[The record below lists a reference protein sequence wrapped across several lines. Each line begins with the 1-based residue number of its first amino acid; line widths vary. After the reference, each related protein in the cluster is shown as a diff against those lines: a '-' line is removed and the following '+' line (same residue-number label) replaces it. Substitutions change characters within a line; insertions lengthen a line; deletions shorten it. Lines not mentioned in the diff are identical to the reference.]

1 MSNTVYSNFILE
13 NEVEDQ
19 FNSLLDLNQF
29 CIQDNTL
36 EGVPGMI
43 KKINVYSAS
52 NGTEELAM
60 GEGNTQTIEVG
71 FSPKQYVIK
80 MAQNRFA
87 YYDEEAMTDPM
98 VVPTGVAHA
107 AVDMYNHV
115 NADIFTE
122 FKKAIT
128 ANQIVLSGTA
138 YFNAFVDASAALSI
152 ASTGRRAKERA
163 ESINQGAPETFAFVS
178 PTDLAAIRKAMIGAN
193 GGLQYVEAFAREG
206 YVGTVAGINL
216 YVKKDATPGLIVGG
230 TREAVTVFTKK
241 GTEVEQFSIGNR
253 SESMA
258 NIRQNWVYTRKYYL
272 AAATDTTKLFKIA
285 ASF

>member
-1 MSNTVYSNFILE
+1 MANTVYENFVLE

-43 KKINVYSAS
+43 KKVNVYSAT
-52 NGTEELAM
+52 NGTQKLAM
-60 GEGNTQTIEVG
+60 GEGNDTAIEVG
-71 FSPKQYVIK
+71 FTSKSYTILL
-80 MAQNRFA
+80 AQNRFA
-87 YYDEEAMTDPM
+87 YYDEQAMKDPM
-98 VVPTGVAHA
+98 IVPVGVAHA
-107 AVDMYNHV
+107 AVDMYNTV
-115 NADIFTE
+115 NADVYAE

-128 ANQIVLSGTA
+128 ANQIVLSGTN
-138 YFNAFVDASAALSI
+138 YFNAFVDASAALSA
-152 ASTGRRAKERA
+152 ASTTRRAKERA
-163 ESINQGAPETFAFVS
+163 EAINQGAPETFAFVS
-178 PTDLAAIRKAMIGAN
+178 PADLAAIRKALGLQ
-193 GGLQYVEAFAREG
+193 LQYVEAFAREG

-216 YVKKDATPGLIVGG
+216 YVKKDATAGLIVGG

-253 SESMA
+253 SEGMA

-272 AAATDTTKLFKIA
+272 AAATNTTQLFKIA
-285 ASF
+285 TSF

>member
-1 MSNTVYSNFILE
+1 MANTVYENFVLE

-43 KKINVYSAS
+43 KKVNVYSAT
-52 NGTEELAM
+52 NGTQKLAM
-60 GEGNTQTIEVG
+60 GEGNNTAIEVG
-71 FSPKQYVIK
+71 FTSKDYTILL
-80 MAQNRFA
+80 AQNRFA
-87 YYDEEAMTDPM
+87 YYDEQAMKDPM
-98 VVPTGVAHA
+98 IVPVGVAHA
-107 AVDMYNHV
+107 AVDMYNTV
-115 NADIFTE
+115 NADVYAE

-128 ANQIVLSGTA
+128 ANQIVLSGTN
-138 YFNAFVDASAALSI
+138 YFNAFVDASAALSA
-152 ASTGRRAKERA
+152 ASTTRRAKERA
-163 ESINQGAPETFAFVS
+163 EAINQGAPETFAFVS
-178 PTDLAAIRKAMIGAN
+178 PADLAAIRKALGLQ
-193 GGLQYVEAFAREG
+193 LQYVEAFAREG

-216 YVKKDATPGLIVGG
+216 YVKKDATAGLIVGG

-241 GTEVEQFSIGNR
+241 GTEVEQFAIGNR
-253 SESMA
+253 SEGMA

-272 AAATDTTKLFKIA
+272 AAATNTTQLFKIA

>member
-1 MSNTVYSNFILE
+1 MANTVYENFVLE

-43 KKINVYSAS
+43 KKVNVYSAT
-52 NGTEELAM
+52 NGTQKLAM
-60 GEGNTQTIEVG
+60 GEGNNTAIEVG
-71 FSPKQYVIK
+71 FTSKDYTILL
-80 MAQNRFA
+80 AQNRFA
-87 YYDEEAMTDPM
+87 YYDEQAMKDPM
-98 VVPTGVAHA
+98 IVPVGVAHA
-107 AVDMYNHV
+107 AVDMYNTV
-115 NADIFTE
+115 NADVYAE

-128 ANQIVLSGTA
+128 ANQIVLSGTN
-138 YFNAFVDASAALSI
+138 YFNAFVDASAALSA
-152 ASTGRRAKERA
+152 ASTTRRAKERA
-163 ESINQGAPETFAFVS
+163 EAINQGAPETFAFVS
-178 PTDLAAIRKAMIGAN
+178 PADLAAIRKAL
-193 GGLQYVEAFAREG
+193 GLQLQHVEAFAREG

-216 YVKKDATPGLIVGG
+216 YVKKDATAGLIVGG

-241 GTEVEQFSIGNR
+241 GTEVEQFAIGNR
-253 SESMA
+253 SEGMA

-272 AAATDTTKLFKIA
+272 AAATNTTQLFKIA

>member
-1 MSNTVYSNFILE
+1 MANTVYENFVLE

-43 KKINVYSAS
+43 KKVNVYSAT
-52 NGTEELAM
+52 NGTQKLAM
-60 GEGNTQTIEVG
+60 TEGNDTAIEVG
-71 FSPKQYVIK
+71 FTSKSYEILL
-80 MAQNRFA
+80 AQNRFM

-98 VVPTGVAHA
+98 IVPVGVAHA
-107 AVDMYNHV
+107 AVDMYNTV
-115 NADIFTE
+115 NADVYAE

-138 YFNAFVDASAALSI
+138 YFNAFVDASAALSA

-178 PTDLAAIRKAMIGAN
+178 PADLAAIRKSLGTD
-193 GGLQYVEAFAREG
+193 LKYVEAFSREG
-206 YVGTVAGINL
+206 YVGTIAGINL
-216 YVKKDATPGLIVGG
+216 YVKKDATAGLIVGG

-241 GTEVEQFSIGNR
+241 GTEVEQFTIGNR
-253 SESMA
+253 SEDKA